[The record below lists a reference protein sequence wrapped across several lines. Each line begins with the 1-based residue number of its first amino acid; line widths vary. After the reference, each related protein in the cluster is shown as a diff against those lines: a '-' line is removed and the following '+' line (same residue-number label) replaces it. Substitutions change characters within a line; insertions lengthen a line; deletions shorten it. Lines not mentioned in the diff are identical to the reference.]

1 MVGAMET
8 FDEACGAAQQLTGG
22 GDGLCLAPS
31 ALSCEV
37 SDWRALYE
45 AERVR
50 ADTLQFDLDRTR
62 DQLKEARAE
71 VRAARRDVK
80 RGQTLAEALKRERD
94 ALKRK
99 NAEQASELRKLRG
112 TREKHAKARFGSKSE
127 KRKKKAGTGNK
138 RGQQPG
144 KSGHGRT
151 PRPKLEEKHE
161 RHDPPASQRTC
172 PCCGEPY
179 VANGSHETS
188 IMEVHVKGAVLV
200 WRSQVIDLSRLCG
213 RDGAANTGFRDNCPF
228 QDRILS
234 RWQGL
239 AVDAGTLRTARC
251 DMMLA

>member
-8 FDEACGAAQQLTGG
+8 FDETCGEAQQLTGG

-31 ALSCEV
+31 ALSCEAP
-37 SDWRALYE
+37 DWRALYE

-50 ADTLQFDLDRTR
+50 ADAAEASMRDLRRAEIAARARAGTFKFHLDRTR

-71 VRAARRDVK
+71 VRATRRDVK

-94 ALKRK
+94 ALKLK
-99 NAEQASELRKLRG
+99 NAEQDSELRELRG
-112 TREKHAKARFGSKSE
+112 TRDKHAKARFGSKSE
-127 KRKKKAGTGNK
+127 KQKKKAGTGNK

-151 PRPKLEEKHE
+151 PRPKLDEKHE

-188 IMEVHVKGAVLV
+188 IMVSV
-200 WRSQVIDLSRLCG
+200 RSRSDC
-213 RDGAANTGFRDNCPF
+213 
-228 QDRILS
+228 
-234 RWQGL
+234 W
-239 AVDAGTLRTARC
+239 
-251 DMMLA
+251 